1 MRAVQPLVALS
12 GVILVTV
19 AGYAQQPGTARDED
33 SPWMQI
39 ELGPSTLEIRGMA
52 SSDAHTDILG
62 KSVTRL
68 FANRQ
73 TVIDVEVRSALP
85 AGWALITDV
94 SLRAL
99 AEMRSASV
107 HIDREGVTVRGMTSD
122 ASAWAAAAA
131 GVTRNLLPGMSFRQ
145 QVVVVGADASL
156 ERQCI
161 ELFRSA
167 QRGRKIEFASSSA
180 ALRSSASPMLD
191 ELVQVAADCPAAHI
205 DIRGHTD
212 STGDEAANVRLSQAR
227 ADAVAAYL
235 MAAGISPTRITAT
248 GAGSSEPLVTD
259 NSSRARQLNRR
270 IDLELRFP

>member
-1 MRAVQPLVALS
+1 MRAVQSLVALS

-19 AGYAQQPGTARDED
+19 FVYAQQMDAASGDD
-33 SPWMQI
+33 SPWMDI
-39 ELGPSTLEIRGMA
+39 EVGPSTLDIRGIV
-52 SSDAHTDILG
+52 SSEANTDILQ
-62 KSVTRL
+62 KSVARL
-68 FANRQ
+68 FAGRE
-73 TVIDVEVRSALP
+73 TAIDVEVRPALP
-85 AGWALITDV
+85 AGWALITDI

-107 HIDREGVTVRGMTSD
+107 HIDADGVTVRGMTSD

-131 GVTRNLLPGMSFRQ
+131 GVSRNLLPGMTFRD
-145 QVVVVGADASL
+145 QVVAVGADASL

-180 ALRSSASPMLD
+180 ALRSSAAPMLD

-205 DIRGHTD
+205 DIKGHTD
-212 STGDEAANVRLSQAR
+212 STGNEAANVQLSQAR

-235 MAAGISPTRITAT
+235 TAAGISPERITAS
-248 GAGSSEPLVTD
+248 GVGSAEPLVKD

-270 IDLELRFP
+270 IDLELQFP